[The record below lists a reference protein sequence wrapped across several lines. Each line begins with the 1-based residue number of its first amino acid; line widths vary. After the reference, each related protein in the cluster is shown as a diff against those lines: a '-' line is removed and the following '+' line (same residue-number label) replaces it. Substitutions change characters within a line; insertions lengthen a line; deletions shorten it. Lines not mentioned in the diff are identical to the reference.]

1 MTNGL
6 GDPDATVVAIDDPSA
21 RFVRDVM
28 PLVDQLYRAARRYTR
43 STADAEDLV
52 QETMVKAYAGFH
64 TFTVGTNIRAWL
76 FRILTNTWITSYR
89 TAQRRP
95 DEVLA
100 ADVTDMRP
108 SASQNQ
114 SAELAVLEAMGD
126 EDVRD
131 ALQALPE
138 HQRLVVYYAD
148 VEGFRYKEIAAILDT
163 PLGTVMS
170 RLHRGRANLRDI
182 ARRRRRRA
190 RLCGLVRSRGLAVP
204 RSGP

>member
-28 PLVDQLYRAARRYTR
+28 PLVDQLYRAARRYMR

-138 HQRLVVYYAD
+138 GQRLVVYYAD
-148 VEGFRYKEIAAILDT
+148 VEGFRYKEIAAIVDT

-170 RLHRGRANLRDI
+170 RLHRGRTNLRTLLVDI
-182 ARRRRRRA
+182 AAA
-190 RLCGLVRSRGLAVP
+190 RGYAA
-204 RSGP
+204 

>member
-28 PLVDQLYRAARRYTR
+28 PLVDRLYRAARRYTR

-108 SASQNQ
+108 SASQSQ

-170 RLHRGRANLRDI
+170 RLHRGRTNLRTLLVDI
-182 ARRRRRRA
+182 AAA
-190 RLCGLVRSRGLAVP
+190 RGYAA
-204 RSGP
+204 

>member
-64 TFTVGTNIRAWL
+64 SFTVGTNIRAWL

-170 RLHRGRANLRDI
+170 RLHRGRTNLRTLLVDI
-182 ARRRRRRA
+182 AAA
-190 RLCGLVRSRGLAVP
+190 RGYAA
-204 RSGP
+204 

>member
-76 FRILTNTWITSYR
+76 FRILTNNWITSYR

-170 RLHRGRANLRDI
+170 RLHRGRAKLRALLIDVAA
-182 ARRRRRRA
+182 ARGYA
-190 RLCGLVRSRGLAVP
+190 A
-204 RSGP
+204 